1 MCRAPIG
8 FTGHR
13 IVLASQKLAPIC
25 QPETQILVRTQFGV
39 LEAHAGGCAAQREPA
54 AAHRAGREVRL
65 ARFSLD
71 PQYCGRLENF
81 CQYTDLQ
88 ARDPAEIETPGLHWL
103 ILVNQRPLHPYTQ
116 VERILNPWGWGSF
129 PLSLRLDENAV
140 LEFAVRNV
148 SYVPP
153 VGAPAITRVGARLV
167 GRHWFNANYAEESRH
182 A

>member
-1 MCRAPIG
+1 MRPSAPPSCALPVPRRADPVCG
-8 FTGHR
+8 QP
-13 IVLASQKLAPIC
+13 LDC
-25 QPETQILVRTQFGV
+25 QHFDVSGITALPPR
-39 LEAHAGGCAAQREPA
+39 
-54 AAHRAGREVRL
+54 GREVRL
-65 ARFSLD
+65 ARFALD

-88 ARDPAEIETPGLHWL
+88 SRDPAEIETPGLHWL

-140 LEFAVRNV
+140 LEFVVRNV
-148 SYVPP
+148 SYLPP
-153 VGAPAITRVGARLV
+153 AGAPALTRVGARLV